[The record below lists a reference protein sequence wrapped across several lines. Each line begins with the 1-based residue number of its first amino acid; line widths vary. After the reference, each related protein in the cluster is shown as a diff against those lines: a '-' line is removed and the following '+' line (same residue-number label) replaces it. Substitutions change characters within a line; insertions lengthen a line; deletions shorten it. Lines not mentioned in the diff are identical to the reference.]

1 MHPSIALQAAER
13 ELQEEEGIIPTAI
26 RPPPPTFLHFGP
38 RWHQARRTSTGVLA
52 GYFDQ
57 PPRNKPLP
65 IIPGAQHLLARTAAP
80 ALSEAE
86 INRMEREKKRLEAGN
101 ANNTRS
107 SVTKPKGHAADQ
119 LPGVVVANSKRPP
132 NRSSTRSDSPLT
144 DARVLSDDSSPPLT
158 PMTSRSEIS
167 RQEDKRANGKR
178 KGEPE
183 RSKAAQEE
191 RSSSRAKSASRTAKP
206 IRITEDESDNRTG
219 LKRKISEIDR
229 LEEISNAS
237 KPLAQRRKSRPGWK
251 GWVEVEG
258 SPEPKDKLINLD
270 FPVETFGSRTRSGKV
285 MPQNDLVL
293 PRVRKASTTKSSSRG
308 ASNTPAP
315 GDISPLGPGV
325 RHTNT
330 TIEDSPGEV

>member
-13 ELQEEEGIIPTAI
+13 ELQEEEGIIPVAI
-26 RPPPPTFLHFGP
+26 HPPPPTFLHFGP
-38 RWHQARRTSTGVLA
+38 RWHQVRRTSTGVLA

-57 PPRNKPLP
+57 PNRNKPLP

-86 INRMEREKKRLEAGN
+86 INRIERERKRLEAGN
-101 ANNTRS
+101 ANSTRPN
-107 SVTKPKGHAADQ
+107 VNKPKGHAADQ

-167 RQEDKRANGKR
+167 RQEDNRGNVKRRGD
-178 KGEPE
+178 PE
-183 RSKAAQEE
+183 RTKAAQEE
-191 RSSSRAKSASRTAKP
+191 KSSLRGKSASRTTKP
-206 IRITEDESDNRTG
+206 ARSTKDATDTRTG
-219 LKRKISEIDR
+219 LKRKISEVDR
-229 LEEISNAS
+229 SEENS
-237 KPLAQRRKSRPGWK
+237 KSGAKPIAQRRKSRPGWK

-270 FPVETFGSRTRSGKV
+270 FPVETLETRTRSGKLI
-285 MPQNDLVL
+285 QNDAIP
-293 PRVRKASTTKSSSRG
+293 PRVRKTSTAKSSSRG

-315 GDISPLGPGV
+315 GDISPLGPGS
-325 RHTNT
+325 RHTNN
-330 TIEDSPGEV
+330 TIEDNPGEV